1 MMSRRLLN
9 VTMGA
14 ARQCLSS
21 LRVIKYKPDC
31 PMLTVDTYLQ
41 HPGTCTNYGRKLPK
55 AHCRHFLAIPGT
67 CTNYWCRETVL
78 IVADSNVVSR
88 ISKFSLSQL
97 PGTCS
102 DPVYQQAVLIV
113 AESNMVSRSL
123 QNTPCQSFLATIRH
137 LNRLCVTPGS
147 TNPSP

>member
-1 MMSRRLLN
+1 MYEVKQIARSHCRHVLANTRHLHQIWYLQALLIVAESNMMSRRLLN

-102 DPVYQQAVLIV
+102 DPVY
-113 AESNMVSRSL
+113 
-123 QNTPCQSFLATIRH
+123 
-137 LNRLCVTPGS
+137 
-147 TNPSP
+147 